1 MLTSAQR
8 DIIKA
13 TIPLLETGGETLTA
27 HMYQRMFARHPEVK
41 ALFNQTHQAGGNQP
55 RALALAVLAY
65 ARNIDRLEA
74 LGPLVGQIVAKHV
87 SLNILPEHYPIVGEN
102 LLAAIREVLG
112 EEIATDA
119 VIEAWGAAYWQLA
132 NLLIDIEEK
141 AYSAFEDEAGGW
153 RGARAFRVTRKVR
166 ESGEITS
173 FYLQPADGGPV
184 AAFKPGQYIGVRLI
198 IDGQEV
204 RRNYSLSA
212 LANGREYRISVKRQP
227 EGIASN
233 FLHDQVKEGDTVDL
247 FPPAGDF
254 TLENSDKPLVLITAG
269 VGITPAVTMLE
280 AAKDTGRPIHFIHCA
295 RNADVHAFDSWV
307 KERCAES
314 TNIRYHV
321 CYSTPQAGDRCDAEG
336 FLDKERLAT
345 WLPEDRDVD
354 AYFLG
359 PKPFMASMKRS
370 LRELGV
376 PEAQAR
382 YEFFGPADTLDV

>member
-1 MLTSAQR
+1 MLTAAQR

-13 TIPLLETGGETLTA
+13 TIPLLETGGEALTT

-41 ALFNQTHQAGGNQP
+41 ALFNQTHQGRGNQP
-55 RALALAVLAY
+55 RALAMAVLAY
-65 ARNIDRLEA
+65 ARNIDRLEQ

-87 SLNILPEHYPIVGEN
+87 SLNILPRHYPIVGEN

-119 VIEAWGAAYWQLA
+119 VIDAWAVAYGQLA
-132 NLLIDIEEK
+132 DLLMGIEEK
-141 AYSAFEDEAGGW
+141 TYADFESSTGGW
-153 RGARAFRVTRKVR
+153 RGARPFKVARKVR
-166 ESGEITS
+166 ESAAITS

-184 AAFKPGQYIGVRLI
+184 AGFKPGQYIGVRLL

-212 LANGREYRISVKRQP
+212 LSNGHEYRISVKREP
-227 EGIASN
+227 NGVASS
-233 FLHDQVKEGDTVDL
+233 FLHERVAEGDVVEL

-254 TLENSDKPLVLITAG
+254 TLADSNKPLVLISAG
-269 VGITPAVTMLE
+269 VGITPALTMLE
-280 AAKDTGRPIHFIHCA
+280 AAQDSGRPIHFIHCA
-295 RNADVHAFDSWV
+295 RNADVHAFDSWL
-307 KERCAES
+307 KARCAEVPQL
-314 TNIRYHV
+314 RYRV
-321 CYSTPQAGDRCDAEG
+321 CYSDPAADDVCDAQG
-336 FLDKERLAT
+336 LLDQTRLAE

-359 PKPFMASMKRS
+359 PKPFMAMMKRS

-376 PEAQAR
+376 PDAQAR
-382 YEFFGPADTLDV
+382 YEFFGPAEALDA